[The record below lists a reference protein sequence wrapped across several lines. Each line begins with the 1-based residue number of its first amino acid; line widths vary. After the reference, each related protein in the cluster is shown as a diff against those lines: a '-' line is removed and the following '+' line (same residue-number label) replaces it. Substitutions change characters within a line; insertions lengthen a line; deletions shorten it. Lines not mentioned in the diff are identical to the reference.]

1 MFTRGYSGYPG
12 CLHKKLGSHWAV
24 DGKDLADFAILDL
37 RGEGIGLSTVRS
49 AQPSL
54 PICCSFHKLFIY
66 IYIYVVHNEQSAES
80 CALTHYLILVQWRVR
95 CASFFSEGVAGL
107 TYGQQSRKATLCAV
121 SGLTALPESFG
132 LLEVLQGKRFSEGD
146 SEWNS
151 MRQYEWAVSSSCLA
165 VSKAKLG
172 NAGVSLSDN
181 QLVSL
186 PESFGQTGEVWRIGS
201 FRLSKQI
208 VWTCCHFT
216 CTVLPTCQ
224 VSCNCCRSWTC
235 QTTGDSPSFPGRE
248 SLIWWLGCLK
258 GWSSCHAALES
269 FNCLRSKNLSH
280 CLQPTDDRCLNKPW
294 KHGFLCMCSNAD
306 ENDWLY
312 LILWPATIDGWPWN
326 KFTSPFPKSLSVWLR
341 LDLANN
347 NLSYVS
353 ALPGSV
359 QANCACVYVP
369 PQRVLNRWLTNE
381 FQEVL
386 RVIFRTS
393 TGWTRIQKWSGH
405 IFQSFESL

>member
-1 MFTRGYSGYPG
+1 M
-12 CLHKKLGSHWAV
+12 
-24 DGKDLADFAILDL
+24 
-37 RGEGIGLSTVRS
+37 
-49 AQPSL
+49 
-54 PICCSFHKLFIY
+54 Y
-66 IYIYVVHNEQSAES
+66 IYIYMVHNEQSAES

-151 MRQYEWAVSSSCLA
+151 MKQYEWAVSSSCLA

-201 FRLSKQI
+201 FHLSKQI

-235 QTTGDSPSFPGRE
+235 QTTGDSPSFPSRPRISDLMAGLRVCG
-248 SLIWWLGCLK
+248 SGTANRSAFMDTAKPVSTCRLK

-280 CLQPTDDRCLNKPW
+280 CLQATDVSTSP
-294 KHGFLCMCSNAD
+294 
-306 ENDWLY
+306 ENTAFCACAPMLMR
-312 LILWPATIDGWPWN
+312 TIDC
-326 KFTSPFPKSLSVWLR
+326 T
-341 LDLANN
+341 
-347 NLSYVS
+347 
-353 ALPGSV
+353 
-359 QANCACVYVP
+359 
-369 PQRVLNRWLTNE
+369 
-381 FQEVL
+381 
-386 RVIFRTS
+386 
-393 TGWTRIQKWSGH
+393 
-405 IFQSFESL
+405 